1 MSSDPARYCADVS
14 DVTPAVRSDDSAAVV
29 DLLGM
34 LAYGELVAFDRMAAD
49 ARLAPDLRRRA
60 VLSEM
65 AAREISNYGRLADRL
80 AELGADPEA
89 AMAPY
94 VQAVSDYH
102 EQTEPNDWLEG
113 LTKAYVGDGIAD
125 DFTREVA
132 AVLGAPDRDLILDV
146 LHDSR
151 HADFAADEL
160 RAAIAIDPKVAN
172 RLSMW
177 ARRLVGEAISQSI
190 RVAGERP
197 SFATLLATQGTDFQA
212 LLKRLT
218 TAHTARMGAVG
229 LNN

>member
-1 MSSDPARYCADVS
+1 VS
-14 DVTPAVRSDDSAAVV
+14 DVTPAAQSTVEPPKEAII

-65 AAREISNYGRLADRL
+65 AAREITNYCRLADRL
-80 AELGADPEA
+80 AELGADPES
-89 AMAPY
+89 AMHPY
-94 VQAVSDYH
+94 VRAVSAYH
-102 EQTEPNDWLEG
+102 AQTDPADWLEG
-113 LTKAYVGDGIAD
+113 LAKAYVGDGIAD

-132 AVLGAPDRDLILDV
+132 AVLAAPDRDLILDV

-177 ARRLVGEAISQSI
+177 SRRLVGEGISQAL
-190 RVAGERP
+190 RVAAERP
-197 SFATLLATQGTDFQA
+197 SLAALLAINGTDFQA

-218 TAHTARMGAVG
+218 TAHTSRMTAVG

>member
-1 MSSDPARYCADVS
+1 MS
-14 DVTPAVRSDDSAAVV
+14 DVTPAVRSGEATGPAAEAVV

-49 ARLAPDLRRRA
+49 ARLAPDLHRRA

-65 AAREISNYGRLADRL
+65 AAREIVNYRRLADRL
-80 AELGADPEA
+80 AELGTDPEA

-94 VQAVSDYH
+94 VRALSDYH
-102 EQTEPNDWLEG
+102 EQTEPKDWLEG

-132 AVLGAPDRDLILDV
+132 AVLEAPDRDLILDV

-177 ARRLVGEAISQSI
+177 ARRLVGEAISQSL
-190 RVAGERP
+190 RVAAERP
-197 SFATLLATQGTDFQA
+197 SLGTLLAVHGTDVPA

-218 TAHTARMGAVG
+218 SAHTARMGAVG

>member
-1 MSSDPARYCADVS
+1 MASATGEPAAGPAREA
-14 DVTPAVRSDDSAAVV
+14 VT

-60 VLSEM
+60 VLSDM
-65 AAREISNYGRLADRL
+65 AAREITNYGRLSDRL
-80 AELGADPEA
+80 SELGADPEA

-94 VQAVSDYH
+94 VQAVSAYH

-113 LTKAYVGDGIAD
+113 LAKAYVGDGIAD

-132 AVLGAPDRDLILDV
+132 VVLATADRDLILDV

-177 ARRLVGEAISQSI
+177 ARRLVGEAISQSM
-190 RVAGERP
+190 RVAAERP
-197 SFATLLATQGTDFQA
+197 SIAMLLAARGTDFPA
-212 LLKRLT
+212 LLRRLT

>member
-1 MSSDPARYCADVS
+1 MSEI
-14 DVTPAVRSDDSAAVV
+14 TPAVQPGAESASEAVV

-34 LAYGELVAFDRMAAD
+34 LAYGELVAFDRMAVD

-60 VLSEM
+60 VLSAM
-65 AAREISNYGRLADRL
+65 AAREIVNYGRLADRL

-89 AMAPY
+89 AMRPY
-94 VQAVSDYH
+94 VRAVSDYH
-102 EQTEPNDWLEG
+102 EQTQPNDWLEG

-132 AVLGAPDRDLILDV
+132 SVLATPDRDLILDV

-177 ARRLVGEAISQSI
+177 ARRLVGEGISQAL

-197 SFATLLATQGTDFQA
+197 SLAALLAINGTDFQA

-218 TAHTARMGAVG
+218 SAHTARMGAVG